1 MNAEREAMDA
11 YLSKNVRRSAS
22 DSPLLAS
29 SSRWLNN
36 GVVREV
42 LATWLLRKNS
52 PDFPVEADHTL
63 GLSTAMASVQ
73 PPSEVEA
80 LIAHERTINPR
91 FDAFFQERFVSKF
104 ENADFDRFE
113 PGTVGGIIGRQ
124 IRDFGF
130 DLTLGIRDNT
140 APEKDY
146 DYWRLRGRQ
155 THDFEHIVTG
165 GGFDS
170 IGEVVVIFARCAN
183 HSAHLS
189 PKLASAFNA
198 YLLFAGLRMVTRS
211 LLHYPETWMKVLEAM
226 EQGVKV
232 GRASDPIWAYR
243 FEDVFTL
250 TPQAARAALGVREAY
265 DVDSRAESAIFREEP
280 VSLAEAAE

>member
-1 MNAEREAMDA
+1 MNSEREAMDA
-11 YLSKNVRRSAS
+11 YLGKNVRRSGS
-22 DSPLLAS
+22 DSALLAS

-63 GLSTAMASVQ
+63 GLSSAMTIVQ
-73 PPSEVEA
+73 PASEVEA

-91 FDAFFQERFVSKF
+91 FDAFFKERFVSSF
-104 ENADFDRFE
+104 GNADFDRFQ
-113 PGTVGGIIGRQ
+113 PGTVGGMIGRQ
-124 IRDFGF
+124 VRDFGF
-130 DLTLGIRDNT
+130 DLTMGIQNTT
-140 APEKDY
+140 APANDY

-155 THDFEHIVTG
+155 THDFEHILTG

-183 HSAHLS
+183 HAAHFS
-189 PKLASAFNA
+189 PKLASAFNV
-198 YLLFAGLRMVTRS
+198 YPLFAGLRMVTRS
-211 LLHYPETWMKVLEAM
+211 MLHYPETWMKVLEAM

-232 GRASDPIWAYR
+232 GRASAPIWEYH
-243 FEDVFTL
+243 FEDVFEL
-250 TPQAARAALGVREAY
+250 TPTEAREVLGVKEAY

-280 VSLAEAAE
+280 MTFAAAAE